1 MADPYPIINM
11 LMIEALLGKKDSV
24 SESSL
29 STCESL
35 AKERFQKKPSA
46 WDAVTIADVA
56 LIRAFLH
63 RSLPQ
68 ERDNLVRTYRSAF
81 AESSATS
88 REQDSA
94 LTQMKFARNILGKL
108 SYPDRAMVAST
119 IESLDYIQQHLQPRA
134 QTTEPPTSNAKQKAR
149 LPLSPKA
156 SAKQPV
162 RKKAT
167 RRPTRRGKGKA

>member
-1 MADPYPIINM
+1 M
-11 LMIEALLGKKDSV
+11 LVIESLLGKKDSG

-56 LIRAFLH
+56 FIRAFLH
-63 RSLPQ
+63 RSLTQ
-68 ERDNLVRTYRSAF
+68 EQDKLVRTYRSAF
-81 AESSATS
+81 TESSATS

-108 SYPDRAMVAST
+108 SYPDRAIVASAM
-119 IESLDYIQQHLQPRA
+119 ESLDYIQEQLQPRA
-134 QTTEPPTSNAKQKAR
+134 QTTEPPASKAKQKAR
-149 LPLSPKA
+149 LPLSSKA
-156 SAKQPV
+156 SAKQPARKSPV
-162 RKKAT
+162 REDKT
-167 RRPTRRGKGKA
+167 RRPKRRGKGKA